1 MAEPR
6 RTLSDYVRPQFT
18 SEEFSVHAPTVPANY
33 FEIKASTIG
42 MVQNSV
48 QFDGLADEDPHG
60 HLSRFLQICSTF
72 KINSVSDD
80 PIRLRLFP
88 FRLRGAAYRWLTSL
102 APGSIT
108 TWKEMVD
115 KFLARYFPPS
125 KAARLRQEISAFRQ
139 GDSET
144 LFEAHERFKDLL
156 RKCPYHGF
164 SSWMRNQ
171 MLCNGLNYVTR
182 LPIDAAAGGSLS
194 SKTPEDAEIFIESM
208 ASNEC
213 HWSTRQKP
221 PKAARI
227 YEINDNTALAAK
239 VEALTKRFD
248 QFVLGT
254 SLNSGAVLS
263 CETCGG
269 EQHRPPQSQG
279 PPHQPPQQPEKK
291 FTTEDVLARLMINTE
306 AKFVNINNQFAE
318 VNTVLRNVQ
327 ASIQSLENQVGQL
340 SRANSERPPGSL
352 PSNTENN
359 PREHLKAITLRSG
372 KQMPKYAKFMKDL
385 LTNKR
390 KLEKLETVALPRN
403 CSAMIQRKLPEKLT
417 DPGSFII
424 PCVIGEDMQE
434 KALADSGASINVMP
448 YKLFLKLGL
457 EDMRPTR
464 MTIQLADR
472 SIKKPRGV
480 VEDVLVRVDK
490 LIIPVDFVILDV
502 DDDVE
507 VPLILERHFL
517 NTASALIDVKGGK
530 MTFRV
535 GDEEVIL
542 TLPAAMKHTLDHDDP
557 LYFTDETDMIITDCV
572 QEVLAINPLDEFL
585 EGMDSDE

>member
-1 MAEPR
+1 MG
-6 RTLSDYVRPQFT
+6 
-18 SEEFSVHAPTVPANY
+18 
-33 FEIKASTIG
+33 STI
-42 MVQNSV
+42 
-48 QFDGLADEDPHG
+48 A
-60 HLSRFLQICSTF
+60 
-72 KINSVSDD
+72 
-80 PIRLRLFP
+80 
-88 FRLRGAAYRWLTSL
+88 TS
-102 APGSIT
+102 A
-108 TWKEMVD
+108 
-115 KFLARYFPPS
+115 
-125 KAARLRQEISAFRQ
+125 
-139 GDSET
+139 
-144 LFEAHERFKDLL
+144 
-156 RKCPYHGF
+156 
-164 SSWMRNQ
+164 
-171 MLCNGLNYVTR
+171 
-182 LPIDAAAGGSLS
+182 
-194 SKTPEDAEIFIESM
+194 
-208 ASNEC
+208 
-213 HWSTRQKP
+213 
-221 PKAARI
+221 
-227 YEINDNTALAAK
+227 
-239 VEALTKRFD
+239 
-248 QFVLGT
+248 
-254 SLNSGAVLS
+254 
-263 CETCGG
+263 
-269 EQHRPPQSQG
+269 PQSQG

-291 FTTEDVLARLMINTE
+291 FTTEDVLARFMINTK

-327 ASIQSLENQVGQL
+327 ASIQSLENQEDPKPSESEVEGVKEKQDEGTIQL
-340 SRANSERPPGSL
+340 P
-352 PSNTENN
+352 T
-359 PREHLKAITLRSG
+359 PRIPEYKPVIPYPARQ
-372 KQMPKYAKFMKDL
+372 KQDKDEAQFKKFLNVFKQLHINIPFVEALTRMPKYAKFMKDL

-464 MTIQLADR
+464 MTIQLADC

-480 VEDVLVRVDK
+480 VKDVLVRVDK

-507 VPLILERHFL
+507 VPLILGRPFF

-530 MTFRV
+530 MTLRV